1 MSLRVVC
8 MGQLLADVIAV
19 LHEDLHIGSDT
30 AGNVTIVSGG
40 AGSNV
45 AAWMG
50 AEGEEITL
58 ISRVGNDVMGRALIA
73 DIENDGVITA
83 VSIDDH
89 VPTGSVVVLV
99 TADGERSMIP
109 DAGAS
114 ANLGTSDIAAIQGCD
129 LFYLS
134 GYLLL
139 HEGSRAVAQQALRHA
154 KANGAKVAVD
164 VASAAPILALGR
176 EVVSTWFVDVDCLLA
191 NEAEATALTGEPD
204 IWAAARALHVL
215 VPTVVIKRGRAGAI
229 ALAPGEQA
237 DVPAQSGVLVVDT
250 VGAGDS
256 FAAGF
261 LPAWSRGAT
270 LTDSLTA
277 GTTLAARC
285 IAQLGARPTTRRI
298 TT

>member
-1 MSLRVVC
+1 MTLRVVC

-30 AGNVTIVSGG
+30 SGNVTIVGGG

-50 AEGEEITL
+50 SEGEEITL
-58 ISRVGNDVMGRALIA
+58 VSRVGNDVMGRALIA
-73 DIENDGVITA
+73 DIEDEGVTTA

-114 ANLGTSDIAAIQGCD
+114 ARIDTNDIAAIGSCD

-139 HEGSRAVAQQALRHA
+139 HEGSRAVALQALRHA
-154 KANGAKVAVD
+154 KAGGAKVAVD
-164 VASAAPILALGR
+164 VASAAPISAIGADL
-176 EVVSTWFVDVDCLLA
+176 VSTWFNDVDCLLA
-191 NEAEATALTGEPD
+191 NVDEATALTGENDP
-204 IWAAARALHVL
+204 WAAARQLQRL
-215 VPTVVIKRGRAGAI
+215 VPTAVVKRGKAGAI
-229 ALAPGEQA
+229 AISPTEEAEL
-237 DVPAQSGVLVVDT
+237 PAQSGVLVIDT

-261 LPAWSRGAT
+261 LPAWSRGAQ
-270 LTDSLTA
+270 LADALTA